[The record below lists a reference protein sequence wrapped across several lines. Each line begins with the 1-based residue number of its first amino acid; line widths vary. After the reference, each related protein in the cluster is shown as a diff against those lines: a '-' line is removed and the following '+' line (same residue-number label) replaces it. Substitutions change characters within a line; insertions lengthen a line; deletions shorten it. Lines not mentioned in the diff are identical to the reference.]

1 MARAF
6 ICQIAPD
13 QTSDI
18 KIKISGSELP
28 QMSDVFTVTIII
40 ASDLTLITIIF
51 TNNLTMISTIFT
63 IDFTN
68 VTLYKFKL
76 RRGKD
81 DFLESRCAQLQH
93 L

>member
-1 MARAF
+1 MVRAF

-13 QTSDI
+13 PTSDI
-18 KIKISGSELP
+18 KIKISGSGLL

-68 VTLYKFKL
+68 VTFYTFKL
-76 RRGKD
+76 RKG
-81 DFLESRCAQLQH
+81 
-93 L
+93 